1 MEKFDRSKIL
11 FGDEKLKNLAQSKV
25 LLVGVGGV
33 GGYVAEILARSGVG
47 NITLVDNDVVD
58 ITNINRQIIAL
69 INTVGKKK
77 AELMKERI
85 MQINPD
91 CKCTAI
97 VKRFNAESSN
107 EILSDGYDYIIDAID
122 SVQDKI
128 TLIVECKSRGIDII
142 SAMGAGN
149 RCGIPQFDAVDVFST
164 QNDGLAKKVRSL
176 LKQKG
181 IKEHKVVYCKEIAK
195 KTKGEIG
202 SVAYYPAMCGCV
214 LAAVV
219 IDKLSGKAE

>member
-1 MEKFDRSKIL
+1 MEKFDRTKIL
-11 FGDEKLKNLAQSKV
+11 LGDEGIDNLAKSKV

-47 NITLVDNDVVD
+47 NITLVDDDVVD

-69 INTVGKKK
+69 TDTIGEKK

-85 MQINPD
+85 MRINPD
-91 CKCTAI
+91 CKCTVV
-97 VKRFNAESSN
+97 VKRYNAENAN
-107 EILSDGYDYIIDAID
+107 EILSAGYDYVIDAID

-128 TLIVECKSRGIDII
+128 NLIVECKARGLDVI

-149 RCGIPQFDAVDVFST
+149 RSGIPHFEVVDVYAT

-176 LKQKG
+176 LKEKG

-195 KTKGEIG
+195 KSTGTIG

-214 LAAVV
+214 LAAAV
-219 IDKLSGKAE
+219 IGKLTQKAE